1 MVLENN
7 PKWYKH
13 PKNLQRERVLAPL
26 ADSEVVCREKVGD
39 RDGGDVEGLSDGSD
53 GSCWAVGVGVFPL
66 SYEDLIATLSNSNSL
81 AKISG
86 QILLLSHFVK

>member
-13 PKNLQRERVLAPL
+13 QKNLQKERVLAPL
-26 ADSEVVCREKVGD
+26 AASEVVCRERVGD
-39 RDGGDVEGLSDGSD
+39 RDGGDVEGLSD

-86 QILLLSHFVK
+86 QIPLLSHFVK